1 MFVDL
6 PYGKSNVNQICQL
19 ALVADAS
26 ASDPRHMARTRI
38 REFREQAE
46 VSQEQLAEA
55 VGISVSQVSRIE
67 RDEREPRLDEI
78 IKISHRLGV
87 PVAVLIGEDEEPA
100 PVPVVGRIGAGGS
113 IDTSTE
119 QFDLAHPLFEI
130 EPPFALPADALAL
143 EIHGESMWPRYDHG
157 DVVIVSMHGS
167 DVSGVIG
174 FEAAVATDE
183 GKRYLKRVIEG
194 SRRGLFNLES
204 HNAPVMRDVRVTWV
218 SEVITV
224 VRAAQV
230 RRIKDH
236 ARRGIQRKVR
246 EAL

>member
-1 MFVDL
+1 MFADL
-6 PYGKSNVNQICQL
+6 PYGKFNVKRFCQL
-19 ALVADAS
+19 ALDSGAAGRDR
-26 ASDPRHMARTRI
+26 RHMARTRI

-46 VSQEQLAEA
+46 VSQEQLADA
-55 VGISVSQVSRIE
+55 VGISVSQISRIE

-78 IKISHRLGV
+78 MKISHRLGV
-87 PVAVLIGEDEEPA
+87 AVAILIGEEDEPD

-119 QFDLAHPLFEI
+119 QFDLASPLYEI
-130 EPPFALPADALAL
+130 EPPFSLPDDALAL
-143 EIHGESMWPRYDHG
+143 EIYGESMWPRYDHG
-157 DVVIVSMHGS
+157 DVIIVSMHGS
-167 DVSGVIG
+167 DIKSVIG
-174 FEAAVATDE
+174 FEAAVATEE

-204 HNAPVMRDVRVTWV
+204 HNAPAMRDVKVTWV

-224 VRAAQV
+224 VRASQV

-236 ARRGIQRKVR
+236 ARRKIQRQVR
-246 EAL
+246 AAL